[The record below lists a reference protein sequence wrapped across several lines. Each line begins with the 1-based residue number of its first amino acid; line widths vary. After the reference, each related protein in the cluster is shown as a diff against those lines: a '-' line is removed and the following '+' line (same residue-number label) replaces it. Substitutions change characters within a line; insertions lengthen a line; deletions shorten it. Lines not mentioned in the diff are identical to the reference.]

1 MLRLI
6 YTPKWFK
13 PQMSSP
19 GPASKPAT
27 ILIVDDDALHLQ
39 LYAWI
44 LQRRGHNCILAQ
56 VKSESLDLPPNG
68 DVDLVLLDYRFNS
81 SLSTMDVFDQIRS
94 RFPSAP
100 VVVLSDR
107 QWMPDDMKGKAEAF
121 VSKGDPNVLLDTVAT
136 ILDRRSANAG

>member
-1 MLRLI
+1 
-6 YTPKWFK
+6 
-13 PQMSSP
+13 MSSP
-19 GPASKPAT
+19 GLGSKPAT

-44 LQRRGHNCILAQ
+44 LQRKGHKSILAQ
-56 VKSESLDLPPNG
+56 VKSESVDLPPNG

-81 SLSTMDVFDQIRS
+81 SLSAVDVYDQIKG

-107 QWMPDDMKGKAEAF
+107 QWMPDEMKGKAEAF
-121 VSKGDPNVLLDTVAT
+121 VSKGDPNVLLDTVAA
-136 ILDRRSANAG
+136 ILDRRPANAG